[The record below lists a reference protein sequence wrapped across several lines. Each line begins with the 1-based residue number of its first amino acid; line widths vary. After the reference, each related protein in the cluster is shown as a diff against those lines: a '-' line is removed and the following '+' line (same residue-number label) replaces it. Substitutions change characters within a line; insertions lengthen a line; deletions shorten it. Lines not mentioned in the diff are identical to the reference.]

1 MNFKLILQQL
11 YNPKILCLK
20 STLGCCTVIAGFL
33 FSFLFILF
41 SILPNKKQQ
50 QGSLKRTGSFDWID
64 SMVITRSDLRVPTC
78 FITGG
83 IIDRE
88 ES

>member
-1 MNFKLILQQL
+1 MNFKLTLQQL
-11 YNPKILCLK
+11 YNPKILYLK
-20 STLGCCTVIAGFL
+20 STQRFCTVIAGFL

-41 SILPNKKQQ
+41 NILPNKKQQ
-50 QGSLKRTGSFDWID
+50 EGSLKRTGSFDWID

-83 IIDRE
+83 NNR
-88 ES
+88 